1 MKTNISQNINSKSES
16 SATTDE
22 TKIYFSGGTTPDSN
36 IVVIK
41 PKRNYFMYGV
51 IVVVGAYVVYKIFF
65 NKKRG

>member
-22 TKIYFSGGTTPDSN
+22 TKTYVGGGTTPDSN
-36 IVVIK
+36 IVVNK

-51 IVVVGAYVVYKIFF
+51 IGVVGVYVVYKVFF
-65 NKKRG
+65 NKNRV